1 MKVIKNYLYNAGYQ
15 ILNMI
20 IPLITVPYISR
31 VLGAHDVGINE
42 YTNSWVT
49 FFYLMGQ
56 MGITLYGNREV
67 AYHRDDLYERSR
79 TFWGVEALQLMTIT
93 FSFIVYIVAVFF
105 FSTTFKE
112 YFLLQAIWIIATGV
126 DISWYFMGLE
136 EFRITVLR
144 NTLVKFAS
152 LILIFTV
159 VKTSADL
166 GKYILIL
173 GGAQLVGNLT
183 LWPYLK
189 GNIVWVKMSKWHPL
203 KHFYPSLLLFI
214 PTITTQVYLVL
225 NRLMLGRMST
235 QSDLGNFGQSDKIV
249 KFVLAVVTATGTVM
263 LPHVANKFAKGDIKG
278 VRNSLYSSF
287 NFVSAISI
295 PMMFGLMAIS
305 KKFGPWFLGDQFVL
319 SGQIIF
325 LEAPII
331 VFIAWSNVTGTQYLM
346 PINRVKDYTTSV
358 TIGAVSNIIFNFVLI
373 AKWGARGAAIAT
385 VGSEFLVTLAQ
396 LIMIRHT
403 ISRRRLF
410 NGVWKYAFSGLV
422 MYIVVSRMSQIM
434 KMNVIN
440 LTFQVVIGVII
451 YLTAIVITKAPI
463 LDQIVNFIKFKNEER
478 KND

>member
-49 FFYLMGQ
+49 FFFLMGQ

-67 AYHRDDLYERSR
+67 AYHRDDLYKRSQ
-79 TFWGVEALQLMTIT
+79 TFWGVEALQLLTVSSA
-93 FSFIVYIVAVFF
+93 FVLYLVAVLL

-112 YFLLQAIWIIATGV
+112 FFLLQAIWIIATGV

-136 EFRITVLR
+136 EFRITVVR
-144 NTLVKFAS
+144 NTLVKIAS

-159 VKTSADL
+159 VKTSNDL
-166 GKYILIL
+166 SKYILIL
-173 GGAQLVGNLT
+173 GASQLVGNLT
-183 LWPYLK
+183 LWPYLC
-189 GNIVWVKMSKWHPL
+189 GNIVWVSIKKWHPF

-235 QSDLGNFGQSDKIV
+235 QADLGNFGQADKIV

-287 NFVSAISI
+287 NFVSAIAI
-295 PMMFGLMAIS
+295 PMMFGLMAIA
-305 KKFGPWFLGDQFVL
+305 KKFGPWFLGREFVL
-319 SGQIIF
+319 AGSVIF

-331 VFIAWSNVTGTQYLM
+331 LLIAWSNVTGTQYLM
-346 PINRVKDYTTSV
+346 PVNRVKEYTTSV
-358 TIGAVSNIIFNFVLI
+358 TIGALSNVIFNFVLI
-373 AKWGARGAAIAT
+373 GKYGANGAAIAT
-385 VGSEFLVTLAQ
+385 VGSEFLVTASQ
-396 LIMIRHT
+396 LWMIHST
-403 ISRRRLF
+403 ISRRKLF
-410 NGVWKYAFSGLV
+410 RETWKYLFCGMV
-422 MYIVVSRMSQIM
+422 MFIVVNRICS
-434 KMNVIN
+434 VIN
-440 LTFQVVIGVII
+440 MTVANLILEVVVGAII
-451 YLTAIVITKAPI
+451 YLLGLILTKASI
-463 LDQIVNFIKFKNEER
+463 LDEAQRLLKKR
-478 KND
+478 TSK